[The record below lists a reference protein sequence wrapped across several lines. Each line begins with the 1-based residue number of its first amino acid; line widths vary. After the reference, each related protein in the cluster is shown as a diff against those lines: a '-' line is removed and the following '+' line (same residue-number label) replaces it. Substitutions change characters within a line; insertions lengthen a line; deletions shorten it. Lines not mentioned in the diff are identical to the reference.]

1 MELKSIDKLL
11 QYGIFTIPDYQRGY
25 SWGKDQL
32 IEFWDDLI
40 DVEYVKEHYTGTVTI
55 IKVGEEKIGVKTHSI
70 FDLVDGQQRLTTIH
84 ILLSSLYFRLKKIE
98 KEDEDI
104 IRNVVYKG
112 KTLLRLNNKKNQ
124 EYFTNLIK
132 NDITDLNA
140 FECENKTQTNLKFAK
155 EHFSKQFERLSY
167 KKLIQIYSNLISK
180 FKVNIFELQEE
191 AEVGLIFETMNDRGL
206 PLSDIDKIK
215 NYLIYISHR
224 LSNNDLAKDINRKF
238 GELFKELMK
247 VQTGSNVAK
256 TENLFLKNSYL
267 IYTGETRDL
276 NDIHKKVK
284 TKLIPKKHIFKNP
297 NLFTTNQK
305 LKEDKINDIKDF
317 TSFLV
322 KSSKEYAKILNCNFN
337 DSSIN
342 SGLTRLKILNKLD
355 TFIPILLAI
364 STNSKKWPN
373 KSHLKI
379 IIDLLEIYAV
389 RVFFIGNKKANTG
402 ISALNDIAYSIRKNK
417 TNFTKVKQ
425 DIRKLITNN
434 VQNIDFKKSIINNE
448 FYGNGNDELIK
459 YYLYEY
465 ELFRAQEN
473 SSSYNLPEL
482 KEFFYETK
490 GYSIEHIH
498 PQNPVPGDI
507 GVSNIHFLGNLV
519 LTKNNSQLDN
529 KVFES
534 KKKFYETSDLT
545 SENDIAK
552 YEKWDDREIIDRGKT
567 LAKFGIERWKI

>member
-11 QYGIFTIPDYQRGY
+11 QYGVFTIPDYQRGY

-32 IEFWDDLI
+32 TEFFDDLI

-55 IKVGEEKIGVKTHSI
+55 IKVGENKIGVKTHSV

-84 ILLSSLYFRLKKIE
+84 ILLSSLYFRLKKLE

-112 KTLLRLNNKKNQ
+112 KTLLKLNNKKNQ
-124 EYFTNLIK
+124 EYFTTLIK
-132 NDITDLNA
+132 NDIGIINNLA
-140 FECENKTQTNLKFAK
+140 CENKTQTNLKFAK
-155 EHFSKQFERLSY
+155 EYFSKQFERLSY
-167 KKLIQIYSNLISK
+167 KDLIIIYSNLISK
-180 FKVNIFELQEE
+180 FKVNVFELQEE
-191 AEVGLIFETMNDRGL
+191 SEVGLIFETMNDRGL

-224 LSNNDLAKDINRKF
+224 LSDNELAKDINRKF

-247 VQTGSNVAK
+247 VQISSNITKA
-256 TENLFLKNSYL
+256 ENLFLKNSYL

-284 TKLIPKKHIFKNP
+284 TKLIPKKHIFKNA

-305 LKEDKINDIKDF
+305 LKEDKISDIKNF

-322 KSSKEYAKILNCNFN
+322 KSSKEYSKILNCNFSDN
-337 DSSIN
+337 FIN
-342 SGLTRLKILNKLD
+342 TSLTRLKVLNKLEI
-355 TFIPILLAI
+355 FIPILLAI

-373 KSHLKI
+373 KSHIKTI
-379 IIDLLEIYAV
+379 IELLEIYAM

-402 ISALNDIAYSIRKNK
+402 INMLNDIAYNIRKNK

-425 DIRKLITNN
+425 DIRQLITNT
-434 VQNIDFKKSIINNE
+434 VQNIDFKKAIVNNE

-459 YYLYEY
+459 YFLYEY
-465 ELFRAQEN
+465 ELFRAKEN
-473 SSSYNLPEL
+473 SSNYNLPEL
-482 KEFFYETK
+482 KEFFYKTK

-498 PQNPVPGDI
+498 PQTPVPGEV
-507 GVSNIHFLGNLV
+507 GVFNIHFLGNLV

-529 KVFES
+529 KIFES

-552 YEKWDDREIIDRGKT
+552 HEKWHDKEIIERGKI
-567 LAKFGIERWKI
+567 LAKFGMERWKI